1 MDRGGEGWGTERIEL
16 IDIAASTAIAQL
28 CNQSASQV
36 TRSKPGN
43 RLSMGLAVDTQ
54 WRLIVTDSK
63 QSPTSSTWRS
73 DMSDQD
79 LNAIQYHGM
88 RPRCGVVAVR
98 RNDIDGHEVCVI
110 DKTPDP
116 LTSENLVLDKQ
127 GDTWVLTYK
136 PKHKPVVLRLKIRHC
151 CVWDRDDFIAEVLN
165 QSDDRFRWIHEF
177 SVDSAYVVAD
187 DTVSDKDVA
196 GRVADAA

>member
-1 MDRGGEGWGTERIEL
+1 
-16 IDIAASTAIAQL
+16 
-28 CNQSASQV
+28 
-36 TRSKPGN
+36 
-43 RLSMGLAVDTQ
+43 
-54 WRLIVTDSK
+54 
-63 QSPTSSTWRS
+63 
-73 DMSDQD
+73 MSDQD

-165 QSDDRFRWIHEF
+165 QSDDRFRWIHEC
-177 SVDSAYVVAD
+177 SVDSAYFLAD
-187 DTVSDKDVA
+187 NTPPDKETAAEWQKLPDIWTEEFAAMIGAWGRMKDLTEFGATHERPVLGLRA
-196 GRVADAA
+196 RPTCCDGRVA